1 MSEKK
6 NNPVIRIMQ
15 LVALEKKEITAVYFY
30 AILNGLIQLSL
41 PLGIQAIVG
50 FVLGAS
56 MRASLVVLIVLVV
69 AGVLAAGMMQVNQ
82 MKIIEKIQQK
92 LFVRYSLAFAD
103 HIPKLDLKKT
113 NSYYLPEL
121 VNRFFDVPVLQK
133 SLSKLLLDIPTAT
146 IQILFGLILLSFY
159 HPAFILF
166 GIVLV
171 FLIWLILYYTGQRGL
186 ETSLE
191 KSTYK
196 YKVAAWL
203 EESARVIKS
212 TKLAKANNLH
222 LEKTDDLVS
231 GYLSA
236 RNRHFGILLLQ
247 YNVLVIFKTIVTAAM
262 LIVGTF
268 LLVNMQINIG
278 QFIAAEIVILLVLN
292 SVEKLIMNL
301 NSVYDTLTA
310 VEKLANLTDKPIETE
325 GTLEL
330 PPGEQGLKLEMKN
343 LSFSYTDETDILKN
357 ISLRIGPG
365 EKVCITGKDGSG
377 KSTLLRVMA
386 GAYSDFR
393 GSCLINDVPMN
404 NYTRDSLRQRTG
416 VLLND
421 QDIFQGTLWENITL
435 GNDDIETS
443 DVIDLLSKAG
453 LHSFYASLPNGF
465 DTILD
470 PTGKRLPKTVVHK
483 ILLVRALV
491 GSPSL
496 LLLED
501 PWMGVDEEHREQI
514 IRLLLNN
521 RNVTVVVVSNDAGF
535 ARMCG
540 QVIRIENGS
549 TSTIVNDSKNN
560 SNETV

>member
-133 SLSKLLLDIPTAT
+133 SLSKLLLDIPTAS

-171 FLIWLILYYTGQRGL
+171 FLLWLILYYTGQRGL